1 EISPLYMYLPGTAER
16 IRRYIPDAKLI
27 AILRQPAERA
37 FSHHL
42 MMTRDGLETLGFEE
56 ALATEDQRVAEKWGH
71 RWHHLRRGFYAAQLK
86 PYFELFGREQL
97 KVYLY
102 EDYVSDPVALMQ
114 DLFRFLNV
122 DDTFVPDM
130 SVRHNESKL
139 PRSRGLQVFL
149 TEPRAAKNFL
159 KTFVP
164 KSLSRRIGDRL
175 RRQNLTRPTLSPETR
190 RRLTDIYRAD
200 IKELQDM
207 LGRDLSHWL
216 A

>member
-1 EISPLYMYLPGTAER
+1 
-16 IRRYIPDAKLI
+16 
-27 AILRQPAERA
+27 
-37 FSHHL
+37 
-42 MMTRDGLETLGFEE
+42 
-56 ALATEDQRVAEKWGH
+56 
-71 RWHHLRRGFYAAQLK
+71 
-86 PYFELFGREQL
+86 
-97 KVYLY
+97 
-102 EDYVSDPVALMQ
+102 MQ